1 MKKRTITLAFDCYIG
16 PIVGVAVDEN
26 GREITKIRV
35 VDDDVDVRTIAE
47 EARKLWFSL
56 FRNVDLTDENPAGFE
71 FDENREKEIAPE
83 LLFLIEKLVRRL
95 EKINDGSFQIED
107 WATPK
112 LKGII
117 SGKANENRK

>member
-35 VDDDVDVRTIAE
+35 VDDDVDVRTIAD

-56 FRNVDLTDENPAGFE
+56 FRNVDFTDENPAGFE

-95 EKINDGSFQIED
+95 EKINDCSFQIED

>member
-35 VDDDVDVRTIAE
+35 VDDDVDVRTIAD

-56 FRNVDLTDENPAGFE
+56 FRNVDFTDENPAGFE

-95 EKINDGSFQIED
+95 EKINDGSLQIED